1 MNLFCG
7 GKFSDRVSSEKLLAV
22 SAAGPPAA
30 FFPEI
35 DMSGFF
41 GHVHFGKKCDFAQ
54 IWSKYPPRYSK
65 RLPGSSLEGLRG
77 LSGDSLRPSVSPRPI
92 ESTWRRQAAATPR
105 YQLRDILGTRYN
117 RQNPYSVNTV
127 WGMMSHPRAFTVAP
141 TLQ

>member
-41 GHVHFGKKCDFAQ
+41 GHAHFGKKCDFAQ
-54 IWSKYPPRYSK
+54 IWSDLVYFNLEILKDWN
-65 RLPGSSLEGLRG
+65 LWTPGPFG
-77 LSGDSLRPSVSPRPI
+77 PWAWNAWAPRPFG
-92 ESTWRRQAAATPR
+92 PG
-105 YQLRDILGTRYN
+105 LL
-117 RQNPYSVNTV
+117 PC
-127 WGMMSHPRAFTVAP
+127 
-141 TLQ
+141 

>member
-41 GHVHFGKKCDFAQ
+41 GHAHFGKSVILLRFGQ
-54 IWSKYPPRYSK
+54 IWFISIWKY
-65 RLPGSSLEGLRG
+65 
-77 LSGDSLRPSVSPRPI
+77 
-92 ESTWRRQAAATPR
+92 
-105 YQLRDILGTRYN
+105 
-117 RQNPYSVNTV
+117 
-127 WGMMSHPRAFTVAP
+127 
-141 TLQ
+141 

>member
-41 GHVHFGKKCDFAQ
+41 GHVPFWKKCDFGQ
-54 IWSKYPPRYSK
+54 IWSKYLPKYSK
-65 RLPGSSLEGLRG
+65 RVPGSSQEGLRG
-77 LSGDSLRPSVSPRPI
+77 LSGDSLRPSVTPRPWNSVWKAKCVETI
-92 ESTWRRQAAATPR
+92 VFFCKSGATE
-105 YQLRDILGTRYN
+105 
-117 RQNPYSVNTV
+117 
-127 WGMMSHPRAFTVAP
+127 
-141 TLQ
+141 